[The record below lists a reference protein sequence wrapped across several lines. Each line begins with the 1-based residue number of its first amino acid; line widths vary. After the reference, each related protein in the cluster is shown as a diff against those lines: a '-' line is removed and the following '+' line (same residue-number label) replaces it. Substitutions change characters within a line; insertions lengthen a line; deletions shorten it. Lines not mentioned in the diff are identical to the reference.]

1 MCREKLNKA
10 KILFV
15 GKHKKRLVS
24 MLFGMCGF
32 LIAPKSAFADAGSGV
47 TAGKL
52 AETGDIIATLA
63 IITGVIAVI
72 ALVISIISKKSKSKN
87 KSSWKYPF

>member
-1 MCREKLNKA
+1 MCKEKA
-10 KILFV
+10 KNSKFLFV
-15 GKHKKRLVS
+15 SKSKKRLVC
-24 MLFGMCGF
+24 MLSGVCGC
-32 LIAPKSAFADAGSGV
+32 LIAPKSAFANAGSGV

-72 ALVISIISKKSKSKN
+72 ALVISIVSKKSKSKN
-87 KSSWKYPF
+87 KSTWKYPF